1 MVEPPGDGVASCRR
15 LVRVRGQPPRLR
27 RSRRAHRLRAEVHR
41 GPPRRAA
48 LHPDQQNFAS
58 PTPQSPFQ

>member
-1 MVEPPGDGVASCRR
+1 MVEPPCDGVASCRR
-15 LVRVRGQPPRLR
+15 PVRVRGQPARLR
-27 RSRRAHRLRAEVHR
+27 RSRRAHRLRAAVHS

-58 PTPQSPFQ
+58 ATPQSPFQ